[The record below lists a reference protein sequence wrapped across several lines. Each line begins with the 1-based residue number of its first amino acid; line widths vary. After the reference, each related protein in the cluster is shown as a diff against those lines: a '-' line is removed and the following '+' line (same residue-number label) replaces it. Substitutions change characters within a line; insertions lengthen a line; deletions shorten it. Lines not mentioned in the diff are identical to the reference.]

1 MATNNAL
8 NNTIYQHRFCY
19 KLSSDQLNIVGDG
32 VTTVTLPLDTIIEDT
47 DNMCAGGTVTLSH
60 SGIWV
65 IGASIKLTDNYADIQ
80 EIFAGSYSEN
90 FDGEIFAFS
99 TYPLSGQ
106 TKKKTIFNNII
117 NDSAYLP
124 KGEIVSFTIRA
135 GHWPTLT
142 NVFGVLA
149 TDPAFPVMM
158 WGYCLAEDYGNLA
171 DI

>member
-19 KLSSDQLNIVGDG
+19 QLSTDQLNIVGDG
-32 VTTVTLPLDTIIEDT
+32 ATTVNLPLDTIIEDT
-47 DNMCAGGTVTLSH
+47 DGMCAGGSVTLSH
-60 SGIWV
+60 SGIWC
-65 IGASIKLTDNYADIQ
+65 IGASIKLTNNYADI
-80 EIFAGSYSEN
+80 ESISAGPNSTD
-90 FDGEIFAFS
+90 FIGDIFAFS

-106 TKKKTIFNNII
+106 TKKTTRFSFNISTNGYI
-117 NDSAYLP
+117 P
-124 KGEIVSFTIRA
+124 KGNIVSFTITA
-135 GHWPTLT
+135 SWTTAT

-149 TDPAFPVMM
+149 TDAAFPVMM

>member
-32 VTTVTLPLDTIIEDT
+32 TTTVTLPLDTIIEDT

-65 IGASIKLTDNYADIQ
+65 IGASIKLTDNYADI
-80 EIFAGSYSEN
+80 EYISAGPNSTTFIGDIFAL
-90 FDGEIFAFS
+90 S
-99 TYPLSGQ
+99 TYPLSVQ
-106 TKKKTIFNNII
+106 TGKMTRTSSNMSVKGYI
-117 NDSAYLP
+117 P
-124 KGEIVSFTIRA
+124 KGDIVSFTITA
-135 GHWPTLT
+135 SWTTAT

-149 TDPAFPVMM
+149 TDAAFPVMM

-171 DI
+171 NI